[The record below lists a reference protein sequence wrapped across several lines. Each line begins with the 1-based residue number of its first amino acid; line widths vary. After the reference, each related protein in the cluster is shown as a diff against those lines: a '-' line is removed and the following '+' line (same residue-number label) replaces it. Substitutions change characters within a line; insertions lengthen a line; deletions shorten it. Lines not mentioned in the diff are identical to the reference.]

1 MTGKSGKRKKR
12 ERVGKSQTCVQKLL
26 QKSMEEE
33 ANALLSIQ
41 QSQFTSM
48 ISHDK

>member
-1 MTGKSGKRKKR
+1 
-12 ERVGKSQTCVQKLL
+12 
-26 QKSMEEE
+26 MEEE

-48 ISHDK
+48 ISHDKWQIKYLKESLAFLNLFK